1 MPLCPCVETVHVTK
15 GTVSTRGGIQEP
27 TQDFRPAPARP
38 LKSECG
44 AQPSGSR
51 PPAHRASAITV
62 PRATANRRA
71 ATRRLS
77 CNSGP
82 NGKIVWGRSVNGG
95 RRMVE
100 ASDLALLFNNEVANV
115 LAALRA
121 WAAASTRFSVRAR
134 VTFLARREGSEAAI
148 AAEQGPAI
156 SPAAACTRTGRR
168 SGAVPAR
175 GLGAVEE
182 THILMEGCVSR
193 WPVRLGGLVG
203 WVGEYCWEHWQAV
216 VCARL

>member
-1 MPLCPCVETVHVTK
+1 MEELPLDGAACLPWSRLPQVHALTVLWIACLENGIDCQAHPSIPWPTKMPLCPCVETVHVTK

-27 TQDFRPAPARP
+27 TQDYRPGPARQ

-51 PPAHRASAITV
+51 APAHRASAITV
-62 PRATANRRA
+62 PRVTANRRA

-134 VTFLARREGSEAAI
+134 VTFLTRR
-148 AAEQGPAI
+148 
-156 SPAAACTRTGRR
+156 
-168 SGAVPAR
+168 
-175 GLGAVEE
+175 
-182 THILMEGCVSR
+182 
-193 WPVRLGGLVG
+193 
-203 WVGEYCWEHWQAV
+203 
-216 VCARL
+216 